1 MAGVQGFKTFAV
13 LALLLVF
20 LAVPMLA
27 KQRVALV
34 IGNASYAHASRL
46 ANPLNAAADMSAALA
61 RLGFA
66 VPKLGSAKKW
76 GHSRPHGSVSDAL
89 SQTPSVLGVAAR
101 ISLAHTD
108 LQSCPHFLV
117 LPSTTNF
124 QQHRRVPVQLIT
136 QAGSKRLALKGI
148 PFLEPAKTRVWH
160 DGFTSEALNWVDWG
174 DCGK

>member
-1 MAGVQGFKTFAV
+1 MAGVQGFKTFAL

-46 ANPLNAAADMSAALA
+46 ANPLNDAADMSAALA

-66 VPKLGSAKKW
+66 VTKLGSAKKW

-89 SQTPSVLGVAAR
+89 SQLDFVR
-101 ISLAHTD
+101 IWSS
-108 LQSCPHFLV
+108 QCV
-117 LPSTTNF
+117 
-124 QQHRRVPVQLIT
+124 
-136 QAGSKRLALKGI
+136 
-148 PFLEPAKTRVWH
+148 
-160 DGFTSEALNWVDWG
+160 
-174 DCGK
+174 